1 MLLYATVA
9 KNRPCNLVKGQVNK
23 STTLYTEQQWKL
35 KTL

>member
-9 KNRPCNLVKGQVNK
+9 KNRPCNLIQGQVNK